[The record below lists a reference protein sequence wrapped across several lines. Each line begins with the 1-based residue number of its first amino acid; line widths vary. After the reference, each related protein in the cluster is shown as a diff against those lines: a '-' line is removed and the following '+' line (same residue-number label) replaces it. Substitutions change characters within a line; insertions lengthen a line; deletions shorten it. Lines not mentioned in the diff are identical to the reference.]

1 MSSLENT
8 IEEVI
13 AEAAD
18 IQHKVP
24 GKGGAAPA
32 AKHSPD
38 EDEPKHDAEA
48 VKKAGDAT
56 KPAPKTNASAAG
68 DSMEEPSDGVTKV
81 EKSKAVNNN
90 EEVDEDSEAPTL
102 EEMSKADLLK
112 HAVSSMKEMDAKAL
126 KAAAADLSDDD
137 EDGVEEKSEPL
148 SRNATIRKVVETLKD
163 KSIAEVQAFIKSI
176 SEEEEVQED
185 ASEDDRDED
194 KGEGEKIQ
202 KKTTPVES
210 KKTQKEM
217 GDMEDEDEEEE
228 EEEEAVKKE
237 SYDIDMTD
245 DIEALVA
252 DEDLSEEVKNKAKTI
267 FEAAVSSKVKDEL
280 KEKEAQLEEE
290 TNNKIEEI
298 KDDLSEKVDSYLNY
312 VAESWVSEN
321 ELAIERGLKSELTED
336 FINGLKKLFEEHY
349 VEVPEDKFDVVEELA
364 TRLDEME
371 DKLNEEVA
379 SNITAQQSIEELK
392 RKEIISEASKDLADS
407 EIEKLQELAEDVDF
421 EDEEKFVEKVST
433 LKEAYFKGEKLEAVS
448 DESNVA
454 FNESDEEENKVVDP
468 SMSHYTAAISKF
480 AKIDS

>member
-24 GKGGAAPA
+24 VKGGAAPA

-38 EDEPKHDAEA
+38 EDEPKPDAEA

-56 KPAPKTNASAAG
+56 KPAPKTNASPAG

-112 HAVSSMKEMDAKAL
+112 HAVSSMEEMDAKAL

-228 EEEEAVKKE
+228 EEEESVKKE

-252 DEDLSEEVKNKAKTI
+252 DEDLSEEFKNKAKTI